1 MGWKTGYFETET
13 SYLASFVSVFIR
25 RLGVSPAATTDAI
38 CLEALLLAFRCD
50 WLAHSG
56 ENLAQFAPAVL
67 KSSLCLIIFLR

>member
-13 SYLASFVSVFIR
+13 SYLASLVSVFIR
-25 RLGVSPAATTDAI
+25 RLGVSPAATTHAI
-38 CLEALLLAFRCD
+38 CLEALLLAFHCD

-67 KSSLCLIIFLR
+67 KCSLCSIIFLR